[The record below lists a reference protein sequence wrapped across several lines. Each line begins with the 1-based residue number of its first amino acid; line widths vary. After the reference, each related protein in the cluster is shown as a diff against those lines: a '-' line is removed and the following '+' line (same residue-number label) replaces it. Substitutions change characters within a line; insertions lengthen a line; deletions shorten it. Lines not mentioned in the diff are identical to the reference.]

1 MDLISFLDENLP
13 GEWKIFVEPYL
24 NGSYPDLILL
34 NPESGFMIYKII
46 ENSKD
51 ISAED
56 DKRQLDYYRN
66 KIIQELVPDM
76 AEAMDKNS
84 KIFSIIKT
92 GVYVMDLAG
101 SDARKIYSQYP
112 YLVAAGCDDLD
123 ESCLDVVVPGVDFPR
138 SRLMMREWAE
148 ELEFW
153 LDPPYHRDR
162 RSGLELTREQKIRAE
177 PKPGHRRLRGSAGS
191 GKTVVIAHRA
201 ARLASEG
208 YRVLV
213 VTYNRTLWYYIKDM
227 VDKTPYNFEWSNTTF
242 RHFHGFCRDIL
253 NELMLPMPDVEDAP
267 FAVEEAIKDRN
278 VGMFDSI
285 LIDEGQD
292 YEWEWYN
299 LLSKFLSER
308 DELFFVC
315 DKKQNVYDR
324 ELNWIDNMGDF
335 KGKVKFKG
343 RWPELNTVYR
353 LPKEIAEVSN
363 RFSREYGL
371 DQSVK
376 MDFSQSTLSRDSIL
390 FRWENV
396 QAADWLS
403 EVFKAYKTLKDEGVY
418 DSDMVILVPK
428 NKMGVELV
436 KFLKDRGMDANHLFP
451 MDERGWRNKKTFTSR
466 DRRMKVSTI
475 HKFKGWE
482 APNVVMVIPTEW
494 GGDGNLDSVVY
505 TAMTRTLKNLVV
517 VNPNQRYRDFGENL
531 QKEEVPIEVDE
542 EELELWMETL
552 PYPLASILW
561 ASLSTSSY
569 QEKVRYLLQFFEALS
584 RFNLNLILSGL
595 SRDEILFETEV
606 SELFMDLPDEWFEN
620 PSFDVWNKLLSGVC
634 SIVREQLEESYTR
647 TPCLK
652 LFGNPK
658 VKFLK
663 RLSSSNLVTLLER
676 VSGYSKAWEDAPGD
690 YEERFYVLQKMLW
703 VVRDII
709 QDSFKESFLVKA
721 AEKTSEGVYSVKRY
735 MTTRAP
741 FRSVEVTSMV
751 PLDVDKIYLVN
762 KGEKSPLE
770 LLPFVLDV
778 EDVCYYYD
786 GNDPDEK
793 MARYVCYYQD
803 EEILVPFEDL
813 GGFLGLVG

>member
-13 GEWKIFVEPYL
+13 GEWRIFVEPYL
-24 NGSYPDLILL
+24 NGSYPDLVLL

-101 SDARKIYSQYP
+101 SEARKIYSRYP
-112 YLVAAGCDDLD
+112 YLVAAGCDDLE
-123 ESCLDVVVPGVDFPR
+123 ESCLDTVVPGVDFPR
-138 SRLMMREWAE
+138 SRLMRREWAE

-213 VTYNRTLWYYIKDM
+213 VTYNRTLWYYIKEM
-227 VDKTPYNFEWSNTTF
+227 VERTPYNFEWSNITF

-267 FAVEEAIKDRN
+267 LAVEEAIRDRN

-292 YEWEWYN
+292 YEWEWYD
-299 LLSKFLSER
+299 LLSRFLGER

-390 FRWENV
+390 FKWENV

-403 EVFKAYKTLKDEGVY
+403 EVFRAYKTLKDEGVY

-428 NKMGVELV
+428 NRMGVELV
-436 KFLKDRGMDANHLFP
+436 KFLKGKGVDANHLFP
-451 MDERGWRNKKTFTSR
+451 MNERGWRNKKTFTSG
-466 DRRMKVSTI
+466 DRRLKVSTI

-561 ASLSTSSY
+561 ASVSTTSY
-569 QEKVRYLLQFFEALS
+569 KEKVRYLLHFVEALS

-663 RLSSSNLVTLLER
+663 RLSSSNLVTLLEQ

-770 LLPFVLDV
+770 LLPFLLDV
-778 EDVCYYYD
+778 EDVCYYYT

-803 EEILVPFEDL
+803 AEILVPFEDL
-813 GGFLGLVG
+813 GGFLGLF

>member
-46 ENSKD
+46 TDSSN
-51 ISAED
+51 ISAEE

-101 SDARKIYSQYP
+101 SDARRIYSRYP
-112 YLVAAGCDDLD
+112 YLVAAGCDDLE
-123 ESCLDVVVPGVDFPR
+123 ESCLDVVVPGVHFPR
-138 SRLMMREWAE
+138 SRLMRREWAE

-201 ARLASEG
+201 AKLASEG

-227 VDKTPYNFEWSNTTF
+227 VDKTPYNFEWSNITF

-267 FAVEEAIKDRN
+267 LAVEEAIKDRD
-278 VGMFDSI
+278 VRMFDSI

-363 RFSREYGL
+363 SFSREYSL

-403 EVFKAYKTLKDEGVY
+403 EVFKAYRTLKDEGVY

-436 KFLKDRGMDANHLFP
+436 KFLKDRGVDANHLFP
-451 MDERGWRNKKTFTSR
+451 MNKKGWRNKKTFTSG
-466 DRRMKVSTI
+466 DRRLKVSTI

-482 APNVVMVIPTEW
+482 APNVVMVIPQEW
-494 GGDGNLDSVVY
+494 MGDGNLDSVVY

-517 VNPNQRYRDFGENL
+517 VNPNKRYRDFGENL

-561 ASLSTSSY
+561 ASLSTTGY

-584 RFNLNLILSGL
+584 RFNLNLLLSGL

-606 SELFMDLPDEWFEN
+606 SELFMDLPGEWFEN
-620 PSFDVWNKLLSGVC
+620 PSHDLWNKLLSGVC

-663 RLSSSNLVTLLER
+663 RLSSSNLVTLLEK

-690 YEERFYVLQKMLW
+690 YEEMFDVLQKMLW

-741 FRSVEVTSMV
+741 FRSVEVTSRV
-751 PLDVDKIYLVN
+751 PLDGDKIYLVN

-778 EDVCYYYD
+778 ADVCYYYD

-803 EEILVPFEDL
+803 GEILVPFEDL
-813 GGFLGLVG
+813 SGFLGLVQ